1 MNKKLMWAL
10 VLMLAVVLLLLF
22 NRDRVSVNLIFAELR
37 MMGSLVYL
45 GFAGAGVA
53 IGLLLK

>member
-1 MNKKLMWAL
+1 LNKKLMWAL

>member
-1 MNKKLMWAL
+1 MWAL
-10 VLMLAVVLLLLF
+10 VLILAVVLLLLF